1 MIQKEEEE
9 EEEEEI
15 QKVQTEVHNLFTPTI
30 LFNILFNT
38 LFNIFFYTKIEKS
51 QINNK

>member
-1 MIQKEEEE
+1 MNQKEEE

-38 LFNIFFYTKIEKS
+38 LFNIFFLHENRKIT
-51 QINNK
+51 NK

>member
-1 MIQKEEEE
+1 MNQKEEE

-38 LFNIFFYTKIEKS
+38 LFNIFFLHKNRKIT
-51 QINNK
+51 NK